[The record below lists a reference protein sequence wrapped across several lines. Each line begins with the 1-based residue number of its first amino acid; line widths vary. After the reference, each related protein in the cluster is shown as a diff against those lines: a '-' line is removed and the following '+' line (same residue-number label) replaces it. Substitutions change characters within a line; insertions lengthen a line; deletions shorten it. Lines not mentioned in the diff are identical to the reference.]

1 MWEGEGGKGPKYAF
15 RAIAVVSQCAGSGS
29 GPSTDSVLPVTLV
42 NSMLGITILTFTN
55 HLLIPTV
62 HFFN

>member
-15 RAIAVVSQCAGSGS
+15 KAIAVVSQCAGSGS
-29 GPSTDSVLPVTLV
+29 GPSTDSDLPVALV
-42 NSMLGITILTFTN
+42 NSMRGITILTFNN

-62 HFFN
+62 HFCK